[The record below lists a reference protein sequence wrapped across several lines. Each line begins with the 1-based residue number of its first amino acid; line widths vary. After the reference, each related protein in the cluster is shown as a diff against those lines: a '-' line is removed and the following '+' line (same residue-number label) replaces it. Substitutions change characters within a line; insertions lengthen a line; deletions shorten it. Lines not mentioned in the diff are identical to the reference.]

1 MSGGTLIEAEWKK
14 NHYLLCLLNA
24 DNTTP
29 LIYTYTLE
37 NSEELQGPVEQCLKT
52 AEPLRAFQN
61 LGSLELIYFR
71 LGHTI

>member
-1 MSGGTLIEAEWKK
+1 MSGGTLIEAEWKRD
-14 NHYLLCLLNA
+14 HYLLCLLNT

-37 NSEELQGPVEQCLKT
+37 NSEELQCLVEQCLKT
-52 AEPLRAFQN
+52 AETLRDFQN